1 MKRSYKHVKEYVLCV
16 LKSYMNYILIM
27 QSTVNY
33 KACDWYKCN
42 AEEKC
47 ILKLL
52 FSSAYY

>member
-1 MKRSYKHVKEYVLCV
+1 MKISYNHVKEYVLCV

-52 FSSAYY
+52 FSSPYY